1 MKLSCTFKFLFLSFV
16 ICSCQVREINEVQA
30 QTPLQIAQSPV
41 ATKPN
46 VNTNITSPY
55 TLTSQEGV
63 GLELVAFKAKAVID
77 GPLAF
82 TQLEMT
88 FKNPEDRTIE
98 GRFKVVMPDQ
108 AAMSRFAMKINHQW
122 MEGEIVEKQAARRA
136 YEDALHRNQDP
147 ALLEQEAG
155 NEFSARIFPI
165 PAKSEKS
172 IIISWSQERS
182 NPNED
187 YRLPLIGLPL
197 IKDLELTAQIAQPSQ
212 TGISSSLGAQQV
224 QQYLTTTVKESNY
237 VPSKDWVLNL
247 DTQSQQATNALLASQ
262 GEVFRQDQYVLTRIR
277 IDAEPKGQQKNIDQA
292 VILFDTSASS
302 LIDFDQKVEQLGQLI
317 AGIQSQLEISK
328 VEVIL
333 FDQETQSIFNGKP
346 SDFGASHLQQIKD
359 RKALG
364 ASHFEIALSAI
375 QTQGDYRILLLSD
388 GMFSIGE
395 TDRTALSK
403 KLEAL
408 APKGLKRVDA
418 IVAHTARDKEMLTKL
433 VRTKGLMA
441 GKVILDASVEDQLK
455 LLKKK
460 IFDAIQVQIP
470 GAKWTWPKN
479 LEGVQQGDAVL
490 VYAEVPTDLQNI
502 QLELSGGFDQK
513 YTPKIGTTPK
523 ALLERSWV
531 QARIQKLI
539 SQMGEMED
547 RDLKEAMKK
556 QIIDISTKYRV
567 LSPYTAMVVL
577 ETEQDY
583 ARFNIQRNAL
593 SDILVVSA
601 NGVALEQRKDFV
613 LLPPVEPV
621 VQPQMIGDDFDR
633 KIVKKSKARNGDTL
647 NLEYRR
653 SETTSARSAAPA
665 PMAPPRMEAPGQAPA
680 PTSASRAAADE
691 APKRMMMREMAE
703 ESRIIEESRI
713 AEMKLDTEAEAAPE
727 AKAEPTEALDDH
739 EGDQAS
745 EKGGAKALEKNKNSD
760 KDNDESAPTDTK
772 VTARKQLTQ
781 EEFIQNMKGRS
792 RPNHPNLN
800 RRPQDPLIIIDP
812 NAIQNINQDQVN
824 ALVGE
829 FSEIDI
835 AIRAKD
841 FKKAHQISAEWRAKA
856 PVDALSLMAL
866 GKIYLAEDQTQ
877 QAARAFG
884 SLIDFFPSRADMIR
898 LCANWLELVGST
910 QLELVLDMYLKAL
923 EQRPDHPVI
932 YHLLSTTLAKLG
944 RWSEAGSLLLL
955 GLRANWPA
963 ERFNGVK
970 EILSDDLS
978 MIVHAWTQVQPKDE
992 GLARLKTQ
1000 MKDMHISKNLPK
1012 NTVRMIL
1019 SWETDAND
1027 VDFHIHDVQK
1037 NHAFYSQKTLI
1048 SGGQLYADITTGYGP
1063 ESFVI
1068 VNPSA
1073 YPYELQAHYYRRG
1086 PMGYG
1091 GGKLQII
1098 SQDSNGALIFEERP
1112 FVIMVDGAYLNLGK
1126 VEKRSF
1132 K

>member
-1 MKLSCTFKFLFLSFV
+1 
-16 ICSCQVREINEVQA
+16 
-30 QTPLQIAQSPV
+30 
-41 ATKPN
+41 
-46 VNTNITSPY
+46 
-55 TLTSQEGV
+55 
-63 GLELVAFKAKAVID
+63 
-77 GPLAF
+77 
-82 TQLEMT
+82 
-88 FKNPEDRTIE
+88 
-98 GRFKVVMPDQ
+98 
-108 AAMSRFAMKINHQW
+108 
-122 MEGEIVEKQAARRA
+122 
-136 YEDALHRNQDP
+136 
-147 ALLEQEAG
+147 
-155 NEFSARIFPI
+155 
-165 PAKSEKS
+165 
-172 IIISWSQERS
+172 
-182 NPNED
+182 
-187 YRLPLIGLPL
+187 
-197 IKDLELTAQIAQPSQ
+197 
-212 TGISSSLGAQQV
+212 
-224 QQYLTTTVKESNY
+224 
-237 VPSKDWVLNL
+237 
-247 DTQSQQATNALLASQ
+247 
-262 GEVFRQDQYVLTRIR
+262 
-277 IDAEPKGQQKNIDQA
+277 
-292 VILFDTSASS
+292 
-302 LIDFDQKVEQLGQLI
+302 
-317 AGIQSQLEISK
+317 
-328 VEVIL
+328 
-333 FDQETQSIFNGKP
+333 
-346 SDFGASHLQQIKD
+346 
-359 RKALG
+359 
-364 ASHFEIALSAI
+364 
-375 QTQGDYRILLLSD
+375 
-388 GMFSIGE
+388 
-395 TDRTALSK
+395 LSK
-403 KLEAL
+403 QLEAL

-441 GKVILDASVEDQLK
+441 GKVILDASVEDQFK

-470 GAKWTWPKN
+470 SAKWTWPKS

-490 VYAEVPTDLQNI
+490 VYAEVPTDLRNI
-502 QLELSGGFDQK
+502 QLELSGGIDQK
-513 YTPKIGTTPK
+513 YTPKVGTTPK

-531 QARIQKLI
+531 QARIQKLM

-613 LLPPVEPV
+613 LLPPPVVEPV
-621 VQPQMIGDDFDR
+621 AQPQPRRGDSDR
-633 KIVKKSKARNGDTL
+633 RMMKKSKARNGDTL
-647 NLEYRR
+647 SLEDRESETIGAR
-653 SETTSARSAAPA
+653 SEAPA
-665 PMAPPRMEAPGQAPA
+665 PMAPPRMEGPGQAPV
-680 PTSASRAAADE
+680 PTSASQTSAGE

-703 ESRIIEESRI
+703 ESEM
-713 AEMKLDTEAEAAPE
+713 AEMKLDAEPEPEAEAK
-727 AKAEPTEALDDH
+727 AKAEPTEALDDRD
-739 EGDQAS
+739 GDQDS
-745 EKGGAKALEKNKNSD
+745 EKGGAKALEKNKNSN
-760 KDNDESAPTDTK
+760 KDNDKSAPTDTK

-781 EEFIQNMKGRS
+781 EEFVQNMKGRS
-792 RPNHPNLN
+792 RPNRPNLN
-800 RRPQDPLIIIDP
+800 RRPQDPLIIIEP

-866 GKIYLAEDQTQ
+866 GKIYLAEDQSQ

-898 LCANWLELVGST
+898 LCANWLELVGPS

-963 ERFNGVK
+963 ERFNGVR

-1000 MKDMHISKNLPK
+1000 IKEMGISRNLPN

-1037 NHAFYSQKTLI
+1037 NHAFYSQKTLT

-1098 SQDSNGALIFEERP
+1098 TQDSKGALIFEERP

>member
-1 MKLSCTFKFLFLSFV
+1 MKLSFTFKFLLLSFLV
-16 ICSCQVREINEVQA
+16 CSCQVREIKEVQA
-30 QTPLQIAQSPV
+30 QTPLQIAQPPV

-108 AAMSRFAMKINHQW
+108 AAMSRFAMKINNQW
-122 MEGEIVEKQAARRA
+122 MEGEIVEKQTARRA

-212 TGISSSLGAQQV
+212 AGISSSLGTQQV
-224 QQYLTTTVKESNY
+224 QQYLTTTVKESDH
-237 VPSKDWVLNL
+237 VPTKDWVLNL
-247 DTQSQQATNALLASQ
+247 DAQSQQATNALLASQ

-277 IDAEPKGQQKNIDQA
+277 IDAEPKGQQQNIDQA
-292 VILFDTSASS
+292 VVLFDTSASS
-302 LIDFDQKVEQLGQLI
+302 LIDFDQKVDQLGQLM
-317 AGIQSQLEISK
+317 AGIQSQLGISK

-403 KLEAL
+403 QLEAL

-441 GKVILDASVEDQLK
+441 GKVILDASVEDQFK

-470 GAKWTWPKN
+470 SAKWTWPKS

-490 VYAEVPTDLQNI
+490 VYAEVPTDLRNI
-502 QLELSGGFDQK
+502 QLELSGGIDQK
-513 YTPKIGTTPK
+513 YTPKVGTTPK

-531 QARIQKLI
+531 QARIQKLM

-613 LLPPVEPV
+613 LLPPPVVEPV
-621 VQPQMIGDDFDR
+621 AQPQPRRGDSDR
-633 KIVKKSKARNGDTL
+633 RMMKKSKARNGDTL
-647 NLEYRR
+647 SLEDRESETIGAR
-653 SETTSARSAAPA
+653 SEAPA
-665 PMAPPRMEAPGQAPA
+665 PMAPPRMEGPGQAPV
-680 PTSASRAAADE
+680 PTSASQTSAGE

-703 ESRIIEESRI
+703 ESEM
-713 AEMKLDTEAEAAPE
+713 AEMKLDAEPEPEAEAK
-727 AKAEPTEALDDH
+727 AKAEPTEALDDRD
-739 EGDQAS
+739 GDQDS
-745 EKGGAKALEKNKNSD
+745 EKGGAKALEKNKNSN
-760 KDNDESAPTDTK
+760 KDNDKSAPTDTK

-781 EEFIQNMKGRS
+781 EEFVQNMKGRS
-792 RPNHPNLN
+792 RPNRPNLN
-800 RRPQDPLIIIDP
+800 RRPQDPLIIIEP

-866 GKIYLAEDQTQ
+866 GKIYLAEDQSQ

-898 LCANWLELVGST
+898 LCANWLELVGPS

-963 ERFNGVK
+963 ERFNGVR

-1000 MKDMHISKNLPK
+1000 IKEMGISRNLPN

-1037 NHAFYSQKTLI
+1037 NHAFYSQKTLT

-1098 SQDSNGALIFEERP
+1098 TQDSKGALIFEERP

>member
-1 MKLSCTFKFLFLSFV
+1 MRLSFSFKFLLLSFV

-30 QTPLQIAQSPV
+30 QTPLQIAQPSV
-41 ATKPN
+41 SATKPN
-46 VNTNITSPY
+46 VNTNLSSPY

-108 AAMSRFAMKINHQW
+108 AAMSRFAMKINNQW

-182 NPNED
+182 NPSED

-197 IKDLELTAQIAQPSQ
+197 IKDLELTAQIAQASQ
-212 TGISSSLGAQQV
+212 SAINSSLGTQQV

-237 VPSKDWVLNL
+237 TPSKDWVLNL
-247 DTQSQQATNALLASQ
+247 DAQSQQATNALLASQ

-277 IDAEPKGQQKNIDQA
+277 IDAEPKGQQQHIDQA
-292 VILFDTSASS
+292 VVLFDTSASS
-302 LIDFDQKVEQLGQLI
+302 LIDFDQKVDQLGQLM
-317 AGIQSQLEISK
+317 AGIQSELGISK

-333 FDQETQSIFNGKP
+333 FDQETQSVFNGKP
-346 SDFGASHLQQIKD
+346 SDFNATHLQQIKD

-403 KLEAL
+403 QLEAL

-460 IFDAIQVQIP
+460 IFDSIQVQIP
-470 GAKWTWPKN
+470 GAKWTWPKT

-502 QLELSGGFDQK
+502 QLELSGGIDQK
-513 YTPKIGTTPK
+513 YTPKVGTTPK

-613 LLPPVEPV
+613 LLPPPVVEPV
-621 VQPQMIGDDFDR
+621 VQPTRGDSEHR
-633 KIVKKSKARNGDTL
+633 IMKKSKARNGHAL
-647 NLEYRR
+647 SLEDRGPATETVGAR
-653 SETTSARSAAPA
+653 SEAPA
-665 PMAPPRMEAPGQAPA
+665 PMASPRMEAPGQAPA
-680 PTSASRAAADE
+680 PTSASQASADE

-703 ESRIIEESRI
+703 ESERV
-713 AEMKLDTEAEAAPE
+713 EMNLKLDSAPE
-727 AKAEPTEALDDH
+727 AKAEAEAEAEPTAVQDDQN
-739 EGDQAS
+739 DPQDAD
-745 EKGGAKALEKNKNSD
+745 KGGAKALEKNKNKD
-760 KDNDESAPTDTK
+760 KSASTDTK
-772 VTARKQLTQ
+772 AKIAEKKQLTQ

-792 RPNHPNLN
+792 RPNRPNLD

-812 NAIQNINQDQVN
+812 NAIQNINKDQVN

-866 GKIYLAEDQTQ
+866 GKIYLAEEQTQ

-898 LCANWLELVGST
+898 LCANWLELVGPS

-963 ERFNGVK
+963 ERFNGVR

-978 MIVHAWTQVQPKDE
+978 MIVYAWTQVQPKDE
-992 GLARLKTQ
+992 GLARLNAQ
-1000 MKDMHISKNLPK
+1000 IREMGVSKNLPK

-1037 NHAFYSQKTLI
+1037 NHAFYSQKTLAT
-1048 SGGQLYADITTGYGP
+1048 GGQLYADITTGYGP

-1068 VNPSA
+1068 ANPSA

-1098 SQDSNGALIFEERP
+1098 SQDSKGALIFEERP

-1132 K
+1132 N